1 MNRKDLVSL
10 MEAYEDVALDNKTS
24 PENEIDFSDRS
35 NSEVGLEVRPVDDM
49 GDDMSDDMGDDMS
62 HDEVEMPEIS
72 SEDLRDNEEQKR
84 KMVEAHLH
92 TIRSHAHEVH
102 TCIENGAN
110 IDPWMEEK
118 IALANDYIVHVANAI
133 MYRK

>member
-10 MEAYEDVALDNKTS
+10 MEAYEDIALDNKTS

-35 NSEVGLEVRPVDDM
+35 NPEVGLKVKPVDDM
-49 GDDMSDDMGDDMS
+49 DDDMDDDIS
-62 HDEVEMPEIS
+62 NDEVEMPEIS
-72 SEDLRDNEEQKR
+72 SEDLHDNEEQKR

-92 TIRSHAHEVH
+92 TIRSHAHEIYSCV
-102 TCIENGAN
+102 ENGAN

-118 IALANDYIVHVANAI
+118 IAIANDYIVHVANAI
-133 MYRK
+133 MYKK